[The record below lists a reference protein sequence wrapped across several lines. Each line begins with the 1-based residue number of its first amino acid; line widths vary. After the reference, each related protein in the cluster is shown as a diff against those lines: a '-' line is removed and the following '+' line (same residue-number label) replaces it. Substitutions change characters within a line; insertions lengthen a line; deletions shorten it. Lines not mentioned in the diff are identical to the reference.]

1 MFNSTVKYYISGMT
15 CIFNAIM
22 LCVIM
27 ALSADQLTKISLV
40 EVHNT
45 SHTIGNYINAFVIIL
60 AIVNMLVIAAII
72 ISAFESGI
80 DYKEIT
86 EMNSYTVLMITFL
99 ALAMRITARVL
110 ALDKIDLQMYS
121 ITMLIALAVNAIVKY
136 IIIGK
141 TKEIY
146 AEE

>member
-1 MFNSTVKYYISGMT
+1 
-15 CIFNAIM
+15 
-22 LCVIM
+22 M

-45 SHTIGNYINAFVIIL
+45 SHTIGNYVNALIIIL

-99 ALAMRITARVL
+99 TLAMRITARVL

-121 ITMLIALAVNAIVKY
+121 ITMFIALAVNAIVKY

>member
-15 CIFNAIM
+15 CIFNTIM
-22 LCVIM
+22 LCVVM

-45 SHTIGNYINAFVIIL
+45 SHTIGNYVNAFVIIL

-86 EMNSYTVLMITFL
+86 IMNSFTVLMITFL
-99 ALAMRITARVL
+99 ALVMRITARVL
-110 ALDKIDLQMYS
+110 VLDKIDLQMYS

>member
-1 MFNSTVKYYISGMT
+1 
-15 CIFNAIM
+15 
-22 LCVIM
+22 M

-45 SHTIGNYINAFVIIL
+45 SHTIGNYVNAFVIIL
-60 AIVNMLVIAAII
+60 AIVNVLVIAAII

-86 EMNSYTVLMITFL
+86 MMNSFTVLMITFL
-99 ALAMRITARVL
+99 VLVMRITAVVL
-110 ALDKIDLQMYS
+110 TLDEIDLQMYS
-121 ITMLIALAVNAIVKY
+121 ITLFIALAVNAIVKH